1 MLQPFELTLKAE
13 NRLRE
18 FRVTSPLII
27 TTLCYALG
35 HYVQE
40 GFETVNTHQCFI
52 FITKQNL
59 LIQRK
64 GYFCRE
70 TVDTLQSETFS
81 RWQIKKIKC
90 IDARALSSIC
100 LMRLLKSKLQKEWQD
115 KE

>member
-1 MLQPFELTLKAE
+1 MLQPFELTLKAK

-18 FRVTSPLII
+18 FRVTSSLII

-52 FITKQNL
+52 FIIKQNL

-81 RWQIKKIKC
+81 SWQVKKIKC

-100 LMRLLKSKLQKEWQD
+100 LMRLLKSKLQNEWQD